1 MYYTGILSD
10 VLYMRGRKE
19 TMIHLHEKKDLVRVL
34 IGHYTILPL
43 TY

>member
-19 TMIHLHEKKDLVRVL
+19 
-34 IGHYTILPL
+34 L
-43 TY
+43 TYFITVETRDLGK